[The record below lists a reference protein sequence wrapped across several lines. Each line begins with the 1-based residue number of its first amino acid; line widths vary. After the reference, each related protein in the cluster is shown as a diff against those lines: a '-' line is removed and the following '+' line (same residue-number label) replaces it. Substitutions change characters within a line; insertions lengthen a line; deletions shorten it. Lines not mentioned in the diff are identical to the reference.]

1 MSLDPSHT
9 NSIVIEPFLH
19 VSQDA
24 LYNPLRD
31 VTLETHDTLFQPVNA
46 IIRGERSLHQL
57 DTSLAD
63 QLLTDG
69 WLVVDD
75 NKLGERFRL
84 KYVQIESN
92 TICNHSCSFCP
103 VSVSP
108 RKNYRMPLEVFDQI
122 MRQLARYSDTLEGVW
137 LHHYNEPTTD
147 GRLVDLIKLV
157 RSQGLSPCM
166 NSNASGL
173 TPKKVRELIDA
184 GGLQSLTINLSTLD
198 REKYK
203 RQRGI
208 DQLPLVQANLAA
220 LKHTRLAEHMHI
232 VVIGDG
238 DPEEQLEFERISEFF
253 KGSEFQVYHYAH
265 NNRASRIETGISKN
279 NPSGP
284 LGGCDFKGSR
294 PLQHLT
300 IDAYANVVLC
310 CQDYY
315 SDYKAGN
322 LSEQTLDLIL
332 TGERMAQ
339 LRRWT
344 YGRDVAPD
352 SFICRTCAFVQQ
364 PAPSVSAW
372 LTRRPLSIP
381 VLGQQ
386 TEIEQT
392 SHLKA

>member
-1 MSLDPSHT
+1 M
-9 NSIVIEPFLH
+9 IEPFLH
-19 VSQDA
+19 VSEDS

-31 VTLETHDTLFQPVNA
+31 VTLQTHDTLFRTVTSLIQ
-46 IIRGERSLHQL
+46 GERSIREL
-57 DTSLAD
+57 DPSLSN
-63 QLLTDG
+63 QLLNAG

-75 NKLGERFRL
+75 NKLDQRFRL

-122 MRQLARYSDTLEGVW
+122 MRQLVPYSDTLEGVW

-147 GRLVDLIKLV
+147 GRLVDLLKLV
-157 RSQGLSPCM
+157 RSYGLSPCM

-203 RQRGI
+203 KQRGI
-208 DQLPLVQANLAA
+208 DQLPLVQANLEA
-220 LKHTRLAEHMHI
+220 LKSVRLAEHMHI

-238 DPEEQLEFERISEFF
+238 DPEEQMEFERISDFF
-253 KGSEFQVYHYAH
+253 KGSAFEVFHYAH
-265 NNRASRIETGISKN
+265 NNRASRIETGLSKN
-279 NPSGP
+279 IPSGP

-322 LSEQTLDLIL
+322 LSEQTLDAIL
-332 TGERMAQ
+332 KGERMAQ

-364 PAPSVSAW
+364 PAPSVSVSLA
-372 LTRRPLSIP
+372 RRPLSIP

-386 TEIEQT
+386 SAVDQST
-392 SHLKA
+392 LFKA